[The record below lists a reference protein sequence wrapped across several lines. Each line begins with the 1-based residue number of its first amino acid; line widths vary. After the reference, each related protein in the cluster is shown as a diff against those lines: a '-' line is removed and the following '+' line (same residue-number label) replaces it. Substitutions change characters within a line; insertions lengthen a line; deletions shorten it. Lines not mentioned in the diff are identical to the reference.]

1 MGLVGGGVVWW
12 FRVLGWW
19 VELLWVVG
27 GLGGGVRWGGWPSR
41 WGCGVGRG

>member
-27 GLGGGVRWGGWPSR
+27 GLGGGLGGVDGPA
-41 WGCGVGRG
+41 GGGVV